1 MVGGSDRGEMSA
13 VGWLEERRGEE
24 EMDEVGDTDIG
35 EEKPESC
42 RTLLASLAVR
52 GLTIV
57 VAKRSSSSGP
67 PT

>member
-1 MVGGSDRGEMSA
+1 MVGGSDRGEMDA
-13 VGWLEERRGEE
+13 VGWLEERIGEE
-24 EMDEVGDTDIG
+24 EMDEVG
-35 EEKPESC
+35 EEKAESY

-57 VAKRSSSSGP
+57 VAKRSPSSGP

>member
-1 MVGGSDRGEMSA
+1 MVGGSDRGEMDA

-57 VAKRSSSSGP
+57 VAKQSSILGP

>member
-1 MVGGSDRGEMSA
+1 
-13 VGWLEERRGEE
+13 
-24 EMDEVGDTDIG
+24 MDEIGDADIG

-42 RTLLASLAVR
+42 RTLLALLAVR

-57 VAKRSSSSGP
+57 VAKQSPSSGP

>member
-13 VGWLEERRGEE
+13 VGWLKERRGEE
-24 EMDEVGDTDIG
+24 EMDEVGDSDIG

-42 RTLLASLAVR
+42 RTLLALLAVR

-57 VAKRSSSSGP
+57 VVKRSSSSGP